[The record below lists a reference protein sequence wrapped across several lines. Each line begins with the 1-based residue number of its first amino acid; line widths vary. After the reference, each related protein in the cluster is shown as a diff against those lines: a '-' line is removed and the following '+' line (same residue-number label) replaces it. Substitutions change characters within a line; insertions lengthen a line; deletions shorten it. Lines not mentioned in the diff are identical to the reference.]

1 MMIKK
6 LAASILDVDFA
17 CLEREL
23 RKIESGGA
31 DLLHLDIMDGN
42 YVPNISFGPRI
53 VESIKN
59 ITSLPL
65 EVHLMVEKPE
75 NHTKSFINAGGD
87 IIIVHYE
94 TSKHLDRLI
103 QTINEADVKSGIA
116 LNPATPLSVI
126 EYLIKKI
133 DFLLLMTVNP
143 GFGGQKFI
151 PEMIPKIEKARKIID
166 NQKKSISLAVDGGIN
181 LDNISEVIKAGAET
195 IVVGQII
202 SKSANTEMTIK
213 KIKKILN
220 QSIVNKTSV

>member
-1 MMIKK
+1 MVKK
-6 LAASILDVDFA
+6 LATSILDVDFT

-31 DLLHLDIMDGN
+31 DLIHLDIMDGN
-42 YVPNISFGPRI
+42 FVPNISFGPRI
-53 VESIKN
+53 VESIKS

-75 NHTKSFINAGGD
+75 NHIKSFVDAGGD

-103 QTINEADVKSGIA
+103 QTINESNVKSGIA
-116 LNPATPLSVI
+116 LNPSTTLSVI
-126 EYLIKKI
+126 EYLINKI
-133 DFLLLMTVNP
+133 DILLLMTVNP

-151 PEMIPKIEKARKIID
+151 PEMITKIENARKIID

-181 LDNISEVIKAGAET
+181 LDNISEVIKAGAEI
-195 IVVGQII
+195 IVLGQII
-202 SKSANTEMTIK
+202 SKSANPEITIK
-213 KIKKILN
+213 KIKNIM
-220 QSIVNKTSV
+220 NK

>member
-1 MMIKK
+1 MLKK
-6 LAASILDVDFA
+6 LAPSILDVDFT

-42 YVPNISFGPRI
+42 FVPNISFGPKI
-53 VESIKN
+53 VKSIKS

-75 NHTKSFINAGGD
+75 NHIKSFIDAGGD

-103 QTINEADVKSGIA
+103 QIINEADVKSGIA

-126 EYLIKKI
+126 EYLINKI
-133 DFLLLMTVNP
+133 DILLLMTVNP

-151 PEMIPKIEKARKIID
+151 PEMTAKIEKARKIID
-166 NQKKSISLAVDGGIN
+166 NQKKSISLEVDGGIN
-181 LDNISEVIKAGAET
+181 LDNISEVIKAGAEI

-202 SKSANTEMTIK
+202 SKSANPEMIIK
-213 KIKKILN
+213 KIKNLLK
-220 QSIVNKTSV
+220 

>member
-1 MMIKK
+1 MTKK
-6 LAASILDVDFA
+6 LALSILDVDFT

-31 DLLHLDIMDGN
+31 DLIHLDIMDGN
-42 YVPNISFGPRI
+42 FVPNISFGPRI
-53 VESIKN
+53 VESIKS

-75 NHTKSFINAGGD
+75 NHIKSFINAGGD

-103 QTINEADVKSGIA
+103 QTINEAGVKSGIA
-116 LNPATPLSVI
+116 LNPATTLNVI
-126 EYLIKKI
+126 EYLINKI
-133 DFLLLMTVNP
+133 DILLLMTVNP

-151 PEMIPKIEKARKIID
+151 PEMITKIEKAKKIID
-166 NQKKSISLAVDGGIN
+166 NQKKSINLAVDGGIN
-181 LDNISEVIKAGAET
+181 LDNISKVIKAGGEI

-202 SKSANTEMTIK
+202 SKSANPEMTTK
-213 KIKKILN
+213 KIKNLLN
-220 QSIVNKTSV
+220 

>member
-1 MMIKK
+1 MIKK
-6 LAASILDVDFA
+6 LAPSILDVDFT

-31 DLLHLDIMDGN
+31 DLIHLDIMDGN
-42 YVPNISFGPRI
+42 FVPNISFGPKI
-53 VESIKN
+53 VESIKSK
-59 ITSLPL
+59 TSLPL
-65 EVHLMVEKPE
+65 EVHLMVERPE
-75 NHTKSFINAGGD
+75 NHIKSFIDAGGD

-116 LNPATPLSVI
+116 LNPATPLNVI
-126 EYLIKKI
+126 EYLINKI

-151 PEMIPKIEKARKIID
+151 PEMFGKIEKARKIID
-166 NQKKSISLAVDGGIN
+166 NQKKSISLEVDGGIN
-181 LDNISEVIKAGAET
+181 FNNISKVIEAGAEI

-202 SKSANTEMTIK
+202 SKSANPEMTIRE
-213 KIKKILN
+213 IKNLLK
-220 QSIVNKTSV
+220 

>member
-1 MMIKK
+1 MTKK
-6 LAASILDVDFA
+6 LAPSILDVDFA
-17 CLEREL
+17 HLEREL
-23 RKIESGGA
+23 KKIENGGA

-42 YVPNISFGPRI
+42 FVPNISFGPRI
-53 VESIKN
+53 VESIKS

-75 NHTKSFINAGGD
+75 NHIKSFINAGGD

-103 QTINEADVKSGIA
+103 QTINEAGVKSGIA
-116 LNPATPLSVI
+116 LNPATTLSVI
-126 EYLIKKI
+126 EYLINKI
-133 DFLLLMTVNP
+133 DILLLMTVNP

-151 PEMIPKIEKARKIID
+151 PEMIAKIEKARKIID

-181 LDNISEVIKAGAET
+181 LDNIYQVVKAGAEI

-202 SKSANTEMTIK
+202 SKSSNPEMIIK
-213 KIKKILN
+213 KIKNIL
-220 QSIVNKTSV
+220 K

>member
-1 MMIKK
+1 MLRK
-6 LAASILDVDFA
+6 LATSILDADFT

-23 RKIESGGA
+23 RKIESGGT
-31 DLLHLDIMDGN
+31 DLIHLDIMDGN
-42 YVPNISFGPRI
+42 FVPNISFGPRI

-59 ITSLPL
+59 KTSLPL

-75 NHTKSFINAGGD
+75 NHIKSFINAGGD

-103 QTINEADVKSGIA
+103 QTINEANVKSGIA

-126 EYLIKKI
+126 EYLINKI
-133 DFLLLMTVNP
+133 DVLLLMTVNP

-151 PEMIPKIEKARKIID
+151 PEMITKIEKARKIID

-181 LDNISEVIKAGAET
+181 LNNISKVIKAGAEI
-195 IVVGQII
+195 IVAGQII
-202 SKSANTEMTIK
+202 FKSANPEMTIK
-213 KIKKILN
+213 KIKNIL
-220 QSIVNKTSV
+220 K

>member
-1 MMIKK
+1 MTKK
-6 LAASILDVDFA
+6 LAPSILDADFA
-17 CLEREL
+17 HLEREIK
-23 RKIESGGA
+23 KIENGGA

-42 YVPNISFGPRI
+42 FVPNISFGPRI
-53 VESIKN
+53 VESIKS

-75 NHTKSFINAGGD
+75 NHIKSFINAGGD

-103 QTINEADVKSGIA
+103 QNINEAGVKSGIA
-116 LNPATPLSVI
+116 LNPATTLSVI
-126 EYLIKKI
+126 EYLINKI
-133 DFLLLMTVNP
+133 DILLLMTVNP

-151 PEMIPKIEKARKIID
+151 PEMIAKIEKARKIID

-181 LDNISEVIKAGAET
+181 LDNIYQVVKAGAEI

-202 SKSANTEMTIK
+202 SKSSNPEMTTK
-213 KIKKILN
+213 KIKNLLN
-220 QSIVNKTSV
+220 QK

>member
-1 MMIKK
+1 MIKK
-6 LAASILDVDFA
+6 LAPSILDVDFT
-17 CLEREL
+17 CLEKEL
-23 RKIESGGA
+23 RKIESGGV

-42 YVPNISFGPRI
+42 FVPNISFGPKI
-53 VESIKN
+53 VESIKK

-75 NHTKSFINAGGD
+75 NHIKTFINAGGD

-94 TSKHLDRLI
+94 TSKHLDKLI
-103 QTINEADVKSGIA
+103 QIINDADVKSGIA

-143 GFGGQKFI
+143 GYGGQKFI
-151 PEMIPKIEKARKIID
+151 PGMIDKIKKARKIID
-166 NQKKSISLAVDGGIN
+166 NQKKPISLEVDGGIN
-181 LDNISEVIKAGAET
+181 LDNISEVAKAGAEI
-195 IVVGQII
+195 IVVGQLI
-202 SKSANTEMTIK
+202 SKSANPEMTIK

>member
-1 MMIKK
+1 MLKK
-6 LAASILDVDFA
+6 LAPSILDADFT
-17 CLEREL
+17 CLGTEL

-31 DLLHLDIMDGN
+31 DLIHLDIMDGN
-42 YVPNISFGPRI
+42 FVPNISFGPRI
-53 VESIKN
+53 VESIKSK
-59 ITSLPL
+59 TSLPL

-75 NHTKSFINAGGD
+75 NHIKSFINAGGD

-94 TSKHLDRLI
+94 TSKHLDKLI

-126 EYLIKKI
+126 EYLINKI
-133 DFLLLMTVNP
+133 DVLLLMTVNP

-151 PEMIPKIEKARKIID
+151 PEMFNKIEMARKIID

-181 LDNISEVIKAGAET
+181 LDNISKVSKAGAEI

-202 SKSANTEMTIK
+202 FKSTNPVMTIK
-213 KIKKILN
+213 KIKNIL
-220 QSIVNKTSV
+220 K